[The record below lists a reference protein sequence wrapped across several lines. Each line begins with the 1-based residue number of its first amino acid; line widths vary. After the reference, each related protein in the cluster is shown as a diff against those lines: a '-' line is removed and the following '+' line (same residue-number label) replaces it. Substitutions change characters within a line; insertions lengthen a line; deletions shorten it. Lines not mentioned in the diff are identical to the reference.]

1 VTAGGHF
8 PLDVQLS
15 ARLDRLCAHVSRE
28 MMTGRGANLTNRAR
42 WEAASAQQ
50 LPASARRLPWLGRG
64 VAGPGRGWAGAWL
77 GRGVAG
83 PGHGTRN
90 MARPVQGFPAQARPA
105 GRDAVRPAAIRS
117 LHLEVDDAADA
128 E

>member
-8 PLDVQLS
+8 PLDVQLI
-15 ARLDRLCAHVSRE
+15 ARLDRFCAHLSRE

-77 GRGVAG
+77 GRGMG
-83 PGHGTRN
+83 PGTWPGRCKGPPRRLALRAATL
-90 MARPVQGFPAQARPA
+90 PA
-105 GRDAVRPAAIRS
+105 PAAIRS